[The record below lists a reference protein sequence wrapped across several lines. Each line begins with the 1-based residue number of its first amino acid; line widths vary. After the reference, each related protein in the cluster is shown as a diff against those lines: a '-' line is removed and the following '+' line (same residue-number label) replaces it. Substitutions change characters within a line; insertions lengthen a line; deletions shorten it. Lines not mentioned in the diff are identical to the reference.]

1 MMKRKHKDEKVRI
14 PGSKSAKTPIEN
26 NIELEDYVRFTSIK
40 GDVGAAVLSDGK
52 NFQHKFGFKVQTV
65 HPTLNDQQFAS
76 IVGFI
81 EQGMKAIPEGESI
94 QIVQSAFPH
103 NSDRL
108 AYYRRLAQNAPTK
121 LFRETIK
128 SAASPGEY
136 FVNMSLEEK
145 ISLARSK
152 YKKKT
157 IRIYVTATSNQASHV
172 SDKSEVYIKKLIET
186 VANVWGRITGEQ
198 TYQPSEK
205 IRELFTSAQAVYEDW
220 FNILSEMRLN
230 PVPLSVEELV
240 AEQWAEF
247 NDTPVRELPQIMEWD
262 GDRLHYEMKDDIH
275 LSSWLFET
283 QSNVPKSARD
293 FVYQV
298 KPNGTKRLTGIATL
312 RNKPGGWADPTAALK
327 YLYGKTRGLEDFKVV
342 CTLTK
347 ASAALTEKN
356 IELMQRQAQDSMR
369 LAETRGLPS
378 TRSQELKRQ
387 ADSAAID
394 LYSGNVPIRMS
405 LCFLV
410 SKNNKKDL
418 DLALRRLQSRFT
430 LPATLEIERD
440 YTAITWL
447 QCFPQLSYKRPLF
460 KPYDRT
466 RAYKAS
472 SIPAFLPIVQI
483 VSPDNK
489 GLEFITEEEE
499 TPYYLDIEAVH
510 RHILFLA
517 TTRGGKS
524 VLFAYILM
532 LAMCSDIPMVVV
544 DYPKEDGDSTF
555 GPITQLAEKHGAY
568 LNIAEES
575 NNFFEYPDLRA
586 FDEDE
591 QQRRFIE
598 TKDYVLDI
606 LMIIMFGPNASDGD
620 REKRVA
626 KSILG
631 NILNM
636 FYKDSE
642 IDRRFRE
649 AIDAPIGSPEWQAVP
664 TLKHFSKLCTEATLH
679 KMLET
684 VSTEHITLINEIRL
698 RYESFMQTTVGR
710 SLSQPTSIPQKAN
723 LLVFAFK
730 GISNNED
737 AAILMASAAAAAM
750 RRTLSAPVSIL
761 FMDEASILSKFDSLM
776 EQVAKIAAN
785 GAKSGIRLMM
795 ALQTPASIDKS
806 RFGAEILANMS
817 TKIIGRIKEE
827 DADNYCR
834 ILKIPEDVIAVNA
847 SKAFFPNVAELYS
860 RWLVVDRGERTFVR
874 SYAPPLLL
882 AAVAN
887 NPEEERAKQAFLAAY
902 PDSIEALK
910 AFAKEFIASAQENR
924 EIIVPEPEVS
934 PKHNSLPATTE
945 KVDSY
950 VLATKN

>member
-1 MMKRKHKDEKVRI
+1 MMKRKHREGGVRV
-14 PGSKSAKTPIEN
+14 PGSSAVKNPIEN
-26 NIELEDYVRFTSIK
+26 NIELEDYVRFTSMK
-40 GDVGAAVLSDGK
+40 SDVGAAVLSDGRHIQ
-52 NFQHKFGFKVQTV
+52 NKFGFKIQAT
-65 HPTLNDQQFAS
+65 HPTISDQQFAS
-76 IVGFI
+76 IVNFI
-81 EQGMKAIPEGESI
+81 EQGLKAIPEGETI
-94 QIVQSAFPH
+94 QIVQSVFPD

-108 AYYRRLAQNAPTK
+108 EYYRRLAKGAPTP
-121 LFRETIK
+121 LFKEIVK

-136 FVNMSLEEK
+136 FTSMSLEDR
-145 ISLARSK
+145 INLARSK

-157 IRIYVTATSNQASHV
+157 LRVYVTATSNQSSHV
-172 SDKSEVYIKKLIET
+172 SDKSEVYIKKVLET
-186 VANVWGRITGEQ
+186 AAVVWGRITGEK
-198 TYQPSEK
+198 TYEPSSQ
-205 IRELFTSAQAVYEDW
+205 IRELFTNAQAVYEDW

-230 PVPLSVEELV
+230 PVPMSVEELV

-247 NDTPVRELPQIMEWD
+247 NDTPVRPLPQVMEWD
-262 GDRLHYEMKDDIH
+262 GDRLHYEMRDDIH

-283 QSNVPKSARD
+283 QSNVPKAARD

-312 RNKPGGWADPTAALK
+312 RNKPGGWANPTEALK
-327 YLYGKTRGLEDFKVV
+327 YLYGKTKGLEDYKIV

-347 ASAALTEKN
+347 AFASLTEKN
-356 IELMQRQAQDSMR
+356 VELMQRQAQDSMR
-369 LAETRGLPS
+369 LAEARGLPS

-387 ADSAAID
+387 ADAAATD
-394 LYSGNVPIRMS
+394 LYSGNIPIRMS

-410 SKNNKKDL
+410 SKSSQKALKV
-418 DLALRRLQSRFT
+418 ALRRLQSRFT

-440 YTAITWL
+440 YTALTWL
-447 QCFPQLSYKRPLF
+447 QCLPQLSYRRPLF
-460 KPYDRT
+460 RPYDRT

-472 SIPAFLPIVQI
+472 SVPAFLPIVQ
-483 VSPDNK
+483 VMSPDTK

-532 LAMCSDIPMVVV
+532 LAMCSEIPMVVV
-544 DYPKEDGDSTF
+544 DYPKEDGESTF
-555 GPITQLAEKHGAY
+555 GPITQLAEAHGAY

-575 NNFFEYPDLRA
+575 NNFFELPDLRA
-586 FDEDE
+586 FGEDE

-598 TKDYVLDI
+598 IKDYVLDL

-631 NILNM
+631 NILNR
-636 FYKDSE
+636 FYDDPD
-642 IDRRFRE
+642 IDGRFRA
-649 AIDAPIGSPEWQAVP
+649 AIGAPIGSAEWQNVP

-679 KMLET
+679 DLLET
-684 VSTEHITLINEIRL
+684 VSTEHVTLINEIKL

-710 SLSQPTSIPQKAN
+710 SLSEPTSIPQKAN

-795 ALQTPASIDKS
+795 ALQTPASINKS
-806 RFGAEILANMS
+806 RFGEEILANMS
-817 TKIIGRIKEE
+817 TRIIGRVDEA
-827 DADNYCR
+827 DADHYCR
-834 ILKIPEDVIAVNA
+834 ILKIPEEVIAVNT
-847 SKAFFPNVAELYS
+847 SKAFYPNLAELYS

-887 NPEEERAKQAFLAAY
+887 NPREERAKQAFLAAY
-902 PDSIEALK
+902 PDAIEALK

-924 EIIVPEPEVS
+924 EVIIPEMSPEDI
-934 PKHNSLPATTE
+934 SLLATTAKTME
-945 KVDSY
+945 NSY
-950 VLATKN
+950 VLATRN

>member
-1 MMKRKHKDEKVRI
+1 VKH
-14 PGSKSAKTPIEN
+14 PIEDL
-26 NIELEDYVRFTSIK
+26 IDLQDYVRFTNMK
-40 GDVGAAVLSDGK
+40 GNVGAAVLS
-52 NFQHKFGFKVQTV
+52 NSQIIQHKFGFRIQPT
-65 HPTLNDQQFAS
+65 HPTLNDHRFAS
-76 IVGFI
+76 IVNFI
-81 EQGMKAIPEGESI
+81 EQGMKAMPEGETL
-94 QIVQSAFPH
+94 QVVQSAFPD
-103 NSDRL
+103 NKERL
-108 AYYRRLAQNAPTK
+108 KYYRRLAKNAPTS
-121 LFRETIK
+121 LFREIVK

-136 FVNMSLEEK
+136 FTSMSPEDR
-145 ISLARSK
+145 INLARSK
-152 YKKKT
+152 YRKK
-157 IRIYVTATSNQASHV
+157 RLRVYVTATSNQSSHV
-172 SDKSEVYIKKLIET
+172 SDKSEVYIKKIVET
-186 VANVWGRITGEQ
+186 GAKLWGQITGEKI
-198 TYQPSEK
+198 YEPSDQLRK
-205 IRELFTSAQAVYEDW
+205 TFVNAQAVYEDW
-220 FNILSEMRLN
+220 FNILQQMGLN
-230 PVPLSVEELV
+230 PVPLSVEDMNAEL
-240 AEQWAEF
+240 WSEF
-247 NDTPVRELPQIMEWD
+247 NDTPVRPLPQVMEWD
-262 GDRLHYEMKDDIH
+262 GDRLHYKMRDPIH
-275 LSSWLFET
+275 ISSWLFET
-283 QSNVPKSARD
+283 QNNVPQAARD
-293 FVYQV
+293 FVYQI

-312 RNKPGGWADPTAALK
+312 RNKPGGWANPTEALK
-327 YLYGKTRGLEDFKVV
+327 YLYGKTKGLEDFKIVA
-342 CTLTK
+342 TFTK
-347 ASAALTEKN
+347 ASASLTEKN
-356 IELMQRQAQDSMR
+356 VELMQRQAQDSMR

-387 ADSAAID
+387 ADAAAID

-410 SKNNKKDL
+410 SKRNKKEL
-418 DLALRRLQSRFT
+418 DVSLRRLQSRFT

-440 YTAITWL
+440 YTALTWL
-447 QCFPQLSYKRPLF
+447 QCFPQLSYRRPLF
-460 KPYDRT
+460 RPYDRT

-472 SIPAFLPIVQI
+472 SIPAFLPIVQV
-483 VSPDNK
+483 VSPDSK

-532 LAMCSDIPMVVV
+532 LAMCSKIPMVVV

-555 GPITQLAEKHGAY
+555 GPITQLAEEHGAY

-575 NNFFEYPDLRA
+575 NNFFELSDLRA

-598 TKDYVLDI
+598 IKDYVLDL

-631 NILNM
+631 NVLNR
-636 FYKDSE
+636 FYESPE
-642 IDRRFRE
+642 IDRRFR
-649 AIDAPIGSPEWQAVP
+649 AAVGAPIGSAEWRNVP
-664 TLKHFSKLCTEATLH
+664 TLRDFSGLCTESTLH
-679 KMLET
+679 DLLET
-684 VSTEHITLINEIRL
+684 VSPEHVTLINEIKL

-710 SLSQPTSIPQKAN
+710 SLSEPTSIPQQAN

-795 ALQTPASIDKS
+795 ALQTPASINKS
-806 RFGAEILANMS
+806 RFGEEILANMS
-817 TKIIGRIKEE
+817 TRIIGRVDEA

-834 ILKIPEDVIAVNA
+834 ILKIPEEVIAINT
-847 SKAFFPNVAELYS
+847 SKAFYPNLAELYS
-860 RWLVVDRGERTFVR
+860 RWLVIDRGERTFVR

-887 NPEEERAKQAFLAAY
+887 NPKEENAKQAFLAAY
-902 PDSIEALK
+902 SDPIEALK

-924 EIIVPEPEVS
+924 EIIVPGITPEDDL
-934 PKHNSLPATTE
+934 LPAVTTTTQE
-945 KVDSY
+945 REDSY
-950 VLATKN
+950 VLASRN

>member
-1 MMKRKHKDEKVRI
+1 MMKRKHKEGGVRV
-14 PGSKSAKTPIEN
+14 PGSKAVKNPIED
-26 NIELEDYVRFTSIK
+26 NIQLEDYVRFSSMK
-40 GDVGAAVLSDGK
+40 GDVGAAVLSDGR
-52 NFQHKFGFKVQTV
+52 NIQNKFGFKIQPT
-65 HPTLNDQQFAS
+65 HPTINDQQFAS
-76 IVGFI
+76 VVNFI
-81 EQGMKAIPEGESI
+81 EQGMKALPEGETI
-94 QIVQSAFPH
+94 QIVQSAFPD

-108 AYYRRLAQNAPTK
+108 KYYRQLARNAPTP
-121 LFRETIK
+121 LFKEVVK

-136 FVNMSLEEK
+136 FASMSMEDR

-157 IRIYVTATSNQASHV
+157 LRVYVTATSNQSSHI
-172 SDKSEVYIKKLIET
+172 SDKSEVYIKKILET
-186 VANVWGRITGEQ
+186 AAGLWGRVTGEKA
-198 TYQPSEK
+198 YEPSSQ
-205 IRELFTSAQAVYEDW
+205 IREIFTNAQAVYEDW
-220 FNILSEMRLN
+220 LNILQQMRLN
-230 PVPLSVEELV
+230 PVPLSVDELA

-247 NDTPVRELPQIMEWD
+247 NDTPVRPLPQVMEWD
-262 GDRLHYEMKDDIH
+262 GDCLHYEMRDDIH

-283 QSNVPKSARD
+283 QSNVPRAARD

-312 RNKPGGWADPTAALK
+312 RNKPGGWANPTEALK
-327 YLYGKTRGLEDFKVV
+327 YLYGKTKGLEDFKIV

-347 ASAALTEKN
+347 ASASLTEKN
-356 IELMQRQAQDSMR
+356 VELMQRQAQDSMR

-387 ADSAAID
+387 ADAAAAD

-410 SKNNKKDL
+410 SKSNQKELNV
-418 DLALRRLQSRFT
+418 ALRRLQSRFT

-440 YTAITWL
+440 YTALTWL
-447 QCFPQLSYKRPLF
+447 QCFPQLSYRRPLF

-472 SIPAFLPIVQI
+472 SIPAFFPIVQV
-483 VSPDNK
+483 VSPDTK

-532 LAMCSDIPMVVV
+532 LAMCSKIPMVVV

-555 GPITQLAEKHGAY
+555 GPITQLAGKHGAY

-575 NNFFEYPDLRA
+575 NNFFELPDLRA

-598 TKDYVLDI
+598 IKDYVLDL

-631 NILNM
+631 NILNR
-636 FYKDSE
+636 FYADPD
-642 IDRRFRE
+642 IDRRFR
-649 AIDAPIGSPEWQAVP
+649 AAVGAPIGSPEWRNVP

-679 KMLET
+679 ELLET
-684 VSTEHITLINEIRL
+684 VSAEHVTLINEIKL

-710 SLSQPTSIPQKAN
+710 SLSAPTSIPQKAN

-806 RFGAEILANMS
+806 RFGEEILANMS
-817 TKIIGRIKEE
+817 TRIIGRVDEA
-827 DADNYCR
+827 DADRYCR
-834 ILKIPEDVIAVNA
+834 ILKIPEEVIAVNT
-847 SKAFFPNVAELYS
+847 SKAFYPNLAELYS

-887 NPEEERAKQAFLAAY
+887 NPREEYAKQAFLAAY
-902 PDSIEALK
+902 SDATEALK

-924 EIIVPEPEVS
+924 EIIIPEVS
-934 PKHNSLPATTE
+934 QDIASTALIHRTE
-945 KVDSY
+945 DNY
-950 VLATKN
+950 VLAARN